1 MAEPSRI
8 HLGGTPLSVK
18 RVLLCYCVVWGLS
31 LGFTFSLYGR
41 HSTLLALI
49 SGVVVALVWHGFF
62 WSRGALLDLQRREI
76 IRWSGPFF
84 PLFRD
89 RLPLERFRQVGVG
102 RVVRDNLQR
111 HSFITGRTP
120 TSSSFVVNVEE
131 TYLPEQLANWDP
143 YAPQPEVVPVGEFG
157 SHEHALRHARDLALL
172 LGLPVRDDHAP

>member
-8 HLGGTPLSVK
+8 HLGGTPFSVK
-18 RVLLCYCVVWGLS
+18 RALICCSILWGVS
-31 LGFTFSLYGR
+31 LGLPFALFGGPAPLA
-41 HSTLLALI
+41 ALI
-49 SGVVVALVWHGFF
+49 FGVVTALVWHNFF
-62 WSRGALLDLQRREI
+62 WSRGSLLDVQRREI

-84 PLFRD
+84 PLFRV

-102 RVVRDNLQR
+102 LVVRDRMDR

-143 YAPQPEVVPVGEFG
+143 YESQPEIIFAGEFAT
-157 SHEHALRHARDLALL
+157 HELALKHAQELALL